1 MGVDYIKTPSG
12 ILKVVQILMVI
23 IAFSVFR
30 GTPGYFGGLGLDD
43 ANVFGGGV
51 LVTALII
58 TPILL
63 AVKLLHENQPKNFL
77 EVIVNFLLGLLL
89 LAAGSEAI
97 NTWSGVDTFP
107 KNRDAS
113 LATGCFCLFA
123 SFAYFG
129 NAALN
134 VLELRSAGDGSGQ

>member
-1 MGVDYIKTPSG
+1 MAVDYIKSPSG
-12 ILKVVQILMVI
+12 ILKVVQIVMVI
-23 IAFSVFR
+23 IAFSVYR
-30 GTPGYFGGLGLDD
+30 GVPGYFGNTGLDD
-43 ANVFGGGV
+43 ANVFGGSI

-77 EVIVNFLLGLLL
+77 EVIVNFVLALLL

-97 NTWSGVDTFP
+97 NTWSGVSAFP

-129 NAALN
+129 NVALN
-134 VLELRSAGDGSGQ
+134 VLELKSTGDGSG